1 MLFMDSPDTRL
12 ERNDS
17 FDLLRCSTVRTMY
30 ATVVCRVHPLI
41 SKSDNAMEIIDLRY
55 LCVVAECGGLSEA
68 ARLLGL
74 NVSSLSRRIAQ
85 LEDELGFSIFERNS
99 SGVRL
104 TAGGND
110 VLRQA
115 RKVQAEI
122 ETIKAIGHHHSSG
135 AAGEVRLGVRIP
147 LVGKLVRELLQS
159 WRLGN
164 PAINLIISEL
174 SDSDMAGAIIS
185 RRLDVVFV
193 QSFSLWA
200 HADDFPIYKE
210 QFYAAAP
217 EGHRFGAFSS
227 LNWRSFAGETVL
239 VQGWDNSHPQRGF
252 FKDLLASGVRFQ
264 LHKASQLSTLGLVGA
279 GFGIA
284 IVPRKVAELTVPGVA
299 FHPIDEAN
307 ASFHVHL
314 AWNRQAD
321 SPAIGRFIAFM
332 RDESRVRGFV

>member
-1 MLFMDSPDTRL
+1 
-12 ERNDS
+12 
-17 FDLLRCSTVRTMY
+17 
-30 ATVVCRVHPLI
+30 
-41 SKSDNAMEIIDLRY
+41 MEIIDLRY

-115 RKVQAEI
+115 RKVQSEI

-135 AAGEVRLGVRIP
+135 AVGEIRLGVRIP
-147 LVGKLVRELLQS
+147 LVGKPVRELLQA
-159 WRLGN
+159 WRLAH
-164 PAINLIISEL
+164 PAVNLIISEL

-185 RRLDVVFV
+185 RRLDAVFV

-200 HADDFPIYKE
+200 HADEFPIYKE

-217 EGHRFGAFSS
+217 EGHRFGTLPSVS
-227 LNWRSFAGETVL
+227 WRSFAEETVL
-239 VQGWDNSHPQRGF
+239 VQGWDNSHTQRDF
-252 FKDLLASGVRFQ
+252 FQHLLASGARFQ
-264 LHKASQLSTLGLVGA
+264 MHKASQLSILGLVGA

-284 IVPRKVAELTVPGVA
+284 IVPCNIGELTVPGVA
-299 FHPIDEAN
+299 FHPIAEAN
-307 ASFHVHL
+307 AFFQVHL

-321 SPAIGRFIAFM
+321 SPAIGRFIAFL
-332 RDESRVRGFV
+332 RDESRARGFV